1 MKKVPTVKPGDFVE
15 LDYIGRIRTTN
26 VIFDLTNPLIAK
38 KEGIKLKV
46 KPIRIIVGRKQVIPG
61 LDRALI
67 GKKANVKFIVNV
79 NPDHGFGK
87 RVAKL
92 IKLVPL
98 REFKRRKINPY
109 PGLRINVDGLAAT
122 ILSRS
127 GGRILVDFNHPL
139 SGKDLKYTVTIKK
152 IIKDPKEKV
161 NIIVRLFNIS
171 AKIEFK
177 DKKVVLITKK
187 PLPDPI
193 KKEVSSQIKKYTN
206 YELTFEVKEDGDDNK
221 TSSGQS
227 TNAK

>member
-1 MKKVPTVKPGDFVE
+1 VKNVPTVKPGDFVE
-15 LDYIGRIRTTN
+15 LDYVGRIKTTN

-46 KPIRIIVGRKQVIPG
+46 KPIKIIVGRKQVIPG
-61 LDRALI
+61 LDHALI
-67 GKKANVKFIVNV
+67 GKQENVKFVVDI

-98 REFKRRKINPY
+98 REFKQRKINPY
-109 PGLRINVDGLAAT
+109 PGLRINVDGLSAT

-139 SGKDLKYTVTIKK
+139 AGKDLKYTVTIRK

-161 NIIVRLFNIS
+161 NIIVRLFNIG
-171 AKIEFK
+171 AKIELK
-177 DKKVVLITKK
+177 DKNRKQIMKYLKKNPKFNMSFIRNVLTI
-187 PLPDPI
+187 
-193 KKEVSSQIKKYTN
+193 
-206 YELTFEVKEDGDDNK
+206 
-221 TSSGQS
+221 
-227 TNAK
+227 A